1 MDVEA
6 TCARFLDYC
15 ERERQLAPNTL
26 AAYRQD
32 LAEFC
37 RFFADRATADITG
50 NELVS
55 YSQHLACG
63 RKLAPATVKRRLACV
78 RAMYMRLRR
87 QKLVQETPFADVDLR
102 VRMPIRLPRC
112 LKAAEVRAL
121 LHEAERACKTT
132 RLATLLLF
140 TTGVRVAELASIRVG
155 DIDLEQRSI
164 RIFGKGSRE
173 RQVFLP
179 DERIAAVLRTY
190 IEAEHR
196 YASATAR
203 LLVNQCGRSASP
215 ASLRARIR
223 ALGEKVGLARRVTP
237 HMFRH
242 TAATALIEAGV
253 DIRFVQRLLGHQSI
267 GTTQLYT
274 HVSDRA
280 LRAAIISANTLR
292 YGEAVEDAM
301 LA

>member
-1 MDVEA
+1 
-6 TCARFLDYC
+6 
-15 ERERQLAPNTL
+15 L

-37 RFFADRATADITG
+37 RFFAHRVTADITG
-50 NELVS
+50 NELVG
-55 YSQHLACG
+55 YSQHLASR

-112 LKAAEVRAL
+112 LNAGEVRAL
-121 LHEAERACKTT
+121 LREAECACKTT
-132 RLATLLLF
+132 RLAALLLF
-140 TTGVRVAELASIRVG
+140 TTGVRVAELASIRIG
-155 DIDLEQRSI
+155 DVDLEQRSI

-173 RQVFLP
+173 RQVFLS
-179 DERIAAVLRTY
+179 DEGIVAVLRTY

-196 YASATAR
+196 YAAATAR
-203 LLVNQCGRSASP
+203 LLVNRHGGSASP

-242 TAATALIEAGV
+242 TAATSLIEAGV

-267 GTTQLYT
+267 ATTQLYT

-280 LRAAIISANTLR
+280 LKAAIIGANTRR
-292 YGEAVEDAM
+292 YGTAAEAAM
-301 LA
+301 PA